1 MDKLKL
7 YLEYWLK
14 DSKGKTKKYR
24 RYRSDSFVGNFFKF
38 LYHQIGRASSYTSF
52 TSVNE
57 IFLPG
62 SSDDIKQFPDGTLVD
77 AMADIARSLV
87 TTTTGIIVGSGTTAV
102 SLDDYSLASQIPNG
116 TGAGQLVYGSNSI
129 TTIDQTLSNL
139 WFYRIS
145 RTFTNQSTTP
155 ITITEVGLVG
165 NVYDA
170 DTLVPCLMARDLLP
184 SPITLNPNDATVIRY
199 TIKLQI

>member
-38 LYHQIGRASSYTSF
+38 LYHQIGKASSYTSF
-52 TSVNE
+52 TSNYELYHGVT
-57 IFLPG
+57 
-62 SSDDIKQFPDGTLVD
+62 DDAIRRLIDGGRIL
-77 AMADIARSLV
+77 AMPEIARSLV
-87 TTTTGIIVGSGTTAV
+87 TATTGIIVGTGTTAV
-102 SLDDYSLASQIPNG
+102 SLDDFSLVSQIPNG
-116 TGAGQLVYGSNSI
+116 TGAGQLVYGSNSV
-129 TTIDQTLSNL
+129 TTIAQSLSNL

-170 DTLVPCLMARDLLP
+170 STLVGCLMARDVLP
-184 SPITLNPNDATVIRY
+184 TPITLNPNDGTVIRY
-199 TIKLQI
+199 IIKLSI